1 MLKKMVMLS
10 LVALVLLSTGCDRK
24 SVEDVYPIVDGGNN
38 EKVNN
43 SKSLSALEAYE
54 QGITESSKYVYDDPG
69 YSLWSSDELPEL
81 VAQGDVCTTI
91 IRGTKSNNTLSFCVK
106 DSMVADNISDICES

>member
-10 LVALVLLSTGCDRK
+10 LVALVLLSAGCERK

-38 EKVNN
+38 EKVSN

-54 QGITESSKYVYDDPG
+54 QGVTESSKYVYDF
-69 YSLWSSDELPEL
+69 YFFIYL
-81 VAQGDVCTTI
+81 I
-91 IRGTKSNNTLSFCVK
+91 LSK
-106 DSMVADNISDICES
+106 TNS